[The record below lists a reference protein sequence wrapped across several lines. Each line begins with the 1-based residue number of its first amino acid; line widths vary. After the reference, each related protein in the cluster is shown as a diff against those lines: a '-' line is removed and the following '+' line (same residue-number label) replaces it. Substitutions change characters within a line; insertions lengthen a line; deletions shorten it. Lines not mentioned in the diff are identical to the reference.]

1 MEKFWEAVPWHVLA
15 GKVFSVCLILSAM
28 FVYSRV
34 SRKFF
39 RRWLDKTASGATRL
53 TFIRHAANGA
63 VYVLGLA
70 LIIYQIDA
78 LRSVAV
84 SIAAGSG
91 IVAVVIGLASQ
102 ATFSNMVSGFFI
114 SIFQPFRIGD
124 RVRFMSGPAGIVED
138 ITLRHT
144 VLRTLDNK
152 RLIVPNNVIN
162 GEIIENASIMSS
174 RVCQY
179 LEVGVSYRTN
189 LDEALRML
197 REEVAAHPAYLDA
210 RTDEERE
217 NGAPAVDVRVI
228 ELGDSAV
235 KLRAWL
241 WSEDAAAGY
250 DMFCDLLKSV
260 KERFEREGVEIPF
273 PQRTVRVEREE
284 AASFYPPNIYDEK

>member
-1 MEKFWEAVPWHVLA
+1 MEKILEAVPWHVLA
-15 GKVFSVCLILSAM
+15 GKVFSVCLILSAI

-162 GEIIENASIMSS
+162 GEIIENSSISS

-179 LEVGVSYRTN
+179 LDVGVSYRTN
-189 LDEALRML
+189 LDEAIRML

-210 RTDEERE
+210 HADEERE

-273 PQRTVRVEREE
+273 PQRTVRVERGETF
-284 AASFYPPNIYDEK
+284 SCYTTQYYDEK